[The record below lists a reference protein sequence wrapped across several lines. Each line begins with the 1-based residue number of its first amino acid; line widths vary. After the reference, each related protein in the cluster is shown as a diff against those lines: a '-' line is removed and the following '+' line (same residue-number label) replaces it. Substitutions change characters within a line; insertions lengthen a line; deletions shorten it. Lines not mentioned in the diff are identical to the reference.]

1 MYLDEA
7 DNLILEDGDER
18 INKTAFFLNLKDSK
32 ELGLKKERG
41 MIRGDGYIFTHYY
54 ARLSK
59 GNFRVYENWMSKET
73 LLKRNKWKA
82 SDKKRTHERFKKFLR
97 RVKKKMSCKIC
108 GYNKSN
114 YAKHF
119 HHLDKTNKREVSSMN
134 QHSLK
139 EVKKEIRK
147 CVLVCANCHAE
158 IHEKERNNYE

>member
-7 DNLILEDGDER
+7 NNLILEGGDER

-41 MIRGDGYIFTHYY
+41 MIRCDGYIFSHYY

-59 GNFRVYENWMSKET
+59 ENFRVYENWISKET
-73 LLKRNKWKA
+73 LLKINKRRA
-82 SDKKRTHERFKKFLR
+82 SAKKVTHERFKKFLR

-119 HHLDKTNKREVSSMN
+119 HHLDKNNKREVSQMN
-134 QHSLK
+134 QYSLK
-139 EVKKEIRK
+139 EVKKEIKK

-158 IHEKERNNYE
+158 LHEKERGEGR